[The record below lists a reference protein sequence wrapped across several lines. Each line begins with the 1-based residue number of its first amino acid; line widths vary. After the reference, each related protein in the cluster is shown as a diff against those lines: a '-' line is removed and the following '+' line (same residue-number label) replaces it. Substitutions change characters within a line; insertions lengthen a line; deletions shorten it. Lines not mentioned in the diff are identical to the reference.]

1 MFRRLVILAAVAGAA
16 MFVARKVGIIG
27 GGEDEPIEYAPQPEA
42 APPEAPSAD
51 DGDQDPT
58 EE

>member
-1 MFRRLVILAAVAGAA
+1 MFRRLLMLAAVAGAA

-27 GGEDEPIEYAPQPEA
+27 GAEDEPIEYAPQPEA
-42 APPEAPSAD
+42 PQPEAPSAD
-51 DGDQDPT
+51 DGDQDPP